1 MRAACI
7 AAYIGASGS
16 GKTTA
21 LQRDF
26 LHPRP
31 DRLAVWDFKREYHH
45 LTAIGSAAELLR
57 VMARPRF
64 AFRVIP
70 PMDVKQRRAWFALF
84 CEAAY
89 RAGDCTV
96 IVEEA
101 AFVTS
106 PQRAP
111 DAWRLLTLTGR
122 DYVLPSGR
130 RCSLRLA
137 FTTQRPASIDKDALG
152 NCSQI
157 WCGRLLAP
165 RDVHTM
171 ATVLGVPEAQLLGLR
186 DLQHIRRDVLGG
198 SASAADTLRLPP
210 KAQNLQARRPAGNVA
225 PRSNQPDRKPA

>member
-26 LHPRP
+26 LTPRP
-31 DRLAVWDFKREYHH
+31 ARLAVWDFKREYHQ
-45 LTAIGSAAELLR
+45 LPAIGSAAELLR
-57 VMARPRF
+57 VMGRPRF

-70 PMDVKQRRAWFALF
+70 PMDVGQRRKWFALF
-84 CEAAY
+84 CEAVY
-89 RAGDCTV
+89 RAGDLTC

-152 NCSQI
+152 NCSQL

-171 ATVLGVPEAQLLGLR
+171 ATVLGVPESQLLGLR
-186 DLQHIRRDVLGG
+186 DLEHIRRDVLGG
-198 SASAADTLRLPP
+198 TASAAGLLRLPP

-225 PRSNQPDRKPA
+225 PRSNQPDRKP